1 MDKSTSAAIVGEPT
15 ASGEATH
22 HWWQQRMTAGSNI
35 ALLLWLIFSIA
46 LLPAYDHE
54 TIRAWLAS
62 PMAAV
67 PMLLLVITTFYHL
80 RLGLQVV
87 IEDYQQNLSRVILL
101 LLVNYFVIAA
111 ATLAIFSILRTALTP
126 GAA

>member
-1 MDKSTSAAIVGEPT
+1 MDKTTSMAGVPAAT
-15 ASGEATH
+15 GEATH
-22 HWWQQRMTAGSNI
+22 HWWQQRLTAGANI

-46 LLPAYDHE
+46 LLPAYDSE

-67 PMLLLVITTFYHL
+67 PMLLLVISTFYHI

-87 IEDYQQNLSRVILL
+87 IEDYAHSAGRIVMLALL
-101 LLVNYFVIAA
+101 NYFVIAA
-111 ATLAIFSILRTALTP
+111 ATLAIFSILRTAFTP